1 MSESSPWLL
10 YAILSAFF
18 AALTAIFAKAG
29 LKGVEP
35 DLATAIRT
43 TIVLLITW
51 GIVFF
56 RNLSGRISAFSWQN
70 WIFLLLSGMATGL
83 SWLFYYRALHQGRV
97 SEVSAI
103 DRGSLLFT
111 ILLAFLFLKEPL
123 NLKII
128 VGALL
133 MISGMILMIWK

>member
-1 MSESSPWLL
+1 MPQQSPWLI
-10 YAILSAFF
+10 YAVLSAFF

-35 DLATAIRT
+35 DLATAVRT

-56 RNLSGRISAFSWQN
+56 KNLPGRISAFSWQN

-83 SWLFYYRALHQGRV
+83 SWLFYYRALHEGRV

-111 ILLAFLFLKEPL
+111 IFLAFLFLKEPL

-128 VGALL
+128 AGALL
-133 MISGMILMIWK
+133 VISGMILMIWK

>member
-1 MSESSPWLL
+1 MQQQSPWLL

-56 RNLSGRISAFSWQN
+56 RNLSGRISAFSWPN

-83 SWLFYYRALHQGRV
+83 SWLFYYRALNQGRV
-97 SEVSAI
+97 SDVSAI

-111 ILLAFLFLKEPL
+111 ILLAFLFLKEPI

-128 VGALL
+128 AGALL
-133 MISGMILMIWK
+133 MVSGMILIIWK